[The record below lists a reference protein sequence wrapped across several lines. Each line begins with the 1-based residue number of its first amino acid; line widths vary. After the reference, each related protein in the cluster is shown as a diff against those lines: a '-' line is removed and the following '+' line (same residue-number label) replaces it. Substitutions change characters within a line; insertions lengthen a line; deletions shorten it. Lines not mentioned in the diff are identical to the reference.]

1 MEFVSIKYKVEF
13 KARFAYA
20 SKEIEEKYFLVGLAE
35 DEYDYEKYI
44 IFQKSYAHDKE
55 EDSNTSHNG
64 VYVECNG
71 DSCFNCCTSI
81 RLSNTELRLI
91 VSDSEIIVDIEDVKL
106 PTNFIEYLKEIF
118 GELLEIVDK

>member
-1 MEFVSIKYKVEF
+1 MNMIK
-13 KARFAYA
+13 R
-20 SKEIEEKYFLVGLAE
+20 
-35 DEYDYEKYI
+35 KYI
-44 IFQKSYAHDKE
+44 IFQKFYGCDSDD
-55 EDSNTSHNG
+55 DSNTTHNG

-71 DSCFNCCTSI
+71 DSCFNSCTSI
-81 RLSNTELRLI
+81 RLSNIELRLI